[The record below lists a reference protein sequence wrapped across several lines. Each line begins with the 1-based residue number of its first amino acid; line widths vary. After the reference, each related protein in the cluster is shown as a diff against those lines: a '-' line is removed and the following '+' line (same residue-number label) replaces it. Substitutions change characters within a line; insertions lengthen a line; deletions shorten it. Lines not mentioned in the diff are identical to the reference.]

1 MLSRLTKIKTLF
13 MLILTGMPIALYLY
27 AMYLVK
33 IKPAILEL
41 MWSIQW
47 L

>member
-1 MLSRLTKIKTLF
+1 MLYRLTKLKTLIK
-13 MLILTGMPIALYLY
+13 LILTSIPIALYLY